1 MASIMLN
8 FLLSFIFLWDGVG
21 AGCIDYDGFSQSYY
35 YKTSGCYYDDNSYSS
50 SYSSTYYSSSISIL
64 GAVIG
69 SIAGLIILVVL
80 LVTVCCILRRRQAS
94 AGRVVHTTGNNLTVM
109 TSNTGSGGYINTAT
123 YPQGT
128 QTAYPQYTYP
138 TQQAGSPGQYNTY
151 LQTQAATLSEYTQN
165 SYPRQQTAPFSG
177 NQPPPPY
184 TECHPQP

>member
-1 MASIMLN
+1 MSRAQSYSKIFAQTHFDNVGFTWKRVQLLVSFHDWVLFYMYLGMAYCFYVLELTNI
-8 FLLSFIFLWDGVG
+8 FTIVCVWHLLSFQTCFAWWYIS
-21 AGCIDYDGFSQSYY
+21 GF
-35 YKTSGCYYDDNSYSS
+35 
-50 SYSSTYYSSSISIL
+50 
-64 GAVIG
+64 
-69 SIAGLIILVVL
+69 
-80 LVTVCCILRRRQAS
+80 
-94 AGRVVHTTGNNLTVM
+94 
-109 TSNTGSGGYINTAT
+109 GGYINTAT

-184 TECHPQP
+184 TECHPQPWCHTH